1 MGAEGKQSR
10 TRPVHIVYFGAMKKS
25 ILYFLILLASAS
37 NLNAQESDSKTS
49 DIKSLRRDVSYLA
62 DDKLEGRE
70 TGTKGER
77 MAAKFIRKRYA
88 KIGVKPYAQKF
99 SKKIRPA
106 DIDPHKDI
114 DLDTV
119 KATVVKGL
127 NVTGIIDNGAPT
139 SIVIGAHYDHLGW
152 GGAGSLA
159 PGIRAIH
166 NGADDN
172 ASGVATMLLLADW
185 LKDTLKKHNYIF
197 IAFSGEEKGLWGSN
211 FFVKNTDYPIEK
223 FDYMI
228 NMDMVGRLN
237 DERKLAV
244 NGSGTSPSWKPA
256 LEKANTSA
264 LKVVQ
269 KESGIGPSDHTSFY
283 LADIPV
289 LHFFTGQHSDYHK
302 PSDDVEKV
310 NFEGMYDVASY
321 IFNVIVAL
329 EETEKLAFTKTKDES
344 SETPRFKVTLGV
356 VPDYLFD
363 GTGMRLDGVREGKPA
378 KNAGMQ
384 KGDIV
389 LQMGD
394 VEVKNMMSYM
404 KALGQFEKGQST
416 TVRFKRGE
424 DEQEVQVTF

>member
-1 MGAEGKQSR
+1 LGAEGKQSR

-88 KIGVKPYAQKF
+88 KIGVKPLGSYAQKF

-211 FFVKNTDYPIEK
+211 FFVKNT
-223 FDYMI
+223 
-228 NMDMVGRLN
+228 
-237 DERKLAV
+237 A
-244 NGSGTSPSWKPA
+244 
-256 LEKANTSA
+256 
-264 LKVVQ
+264 
-269 KESGIGPSDHTSFY
+269 
-283 LADIPV
+283 
-289 LHFFTGQHSDYHK
+289 
-302 PSDDVEKV
+302 
-310 NFEGMYDVASY
+310 
-321 IFNVIVAL
+321 
-329 EETEKLAFTKTKDES
+329 
-344 SETPRFKVTLGV
+344 
-356 VPDYLFD
+356 
-363 GTGMRLDGVREGKPA
+363 
-378 KNAGMQ
+378 
-384 KGDIV
+384 
-389 LQMGD
+389 
-394 VEVKNMMSYM
+394 
-404 KALGQFEKGQST
+404 
-416 TVRFKRGE
+416 
-424 DEQEVQVTF
+424 